1 MMIKSDT
8 SHVDVMEVESY
19 QGGRMA
25 FALRRACRCSHTK
38 DAHSHY
44 RRGSDCSDCG
54 CPAYRGG
61 FTLTIS
67 FRTSRQ
73 HGAVVLPDEVP
84 VPVSPYVRFTHT
96 AGTGG
101 VDRPAASV
109 VIPRD
114 GHAWL
119 SGEPAPTQSR
129 QQA

>member
-1 MMIKSDT
+1 
-8 SHVDVMEVESY
+8 
-19 QGGRMA
+19 MA
-25 FALRRACRCSHTK
+25 FALRRACRCGHAK
-38 DAHSHY
+38 DAHAHY

-54 CPAYRGG
+54 CAVYAGG

-67 FRTSRQ
+67 FRTARQ
-73 HGAVVLPDEVP
+73 RSAVVLPEEVP

-101 VDRPAASV
+101 VDRPPTSV

-114 GHAWL
+114 GHAWP
-119 SGEPAPTQSR
+119 SDEPAPLQSR